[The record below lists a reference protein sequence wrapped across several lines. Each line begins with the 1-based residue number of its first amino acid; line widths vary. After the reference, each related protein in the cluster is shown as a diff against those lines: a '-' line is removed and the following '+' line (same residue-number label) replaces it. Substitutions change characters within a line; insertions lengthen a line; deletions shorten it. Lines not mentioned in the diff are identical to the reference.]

1 MLLFKLPEGNF
12 YHVTRLLGRKKM
24 RNARDRKT
32 ERQEDRETERQED
45 RETERQKDR
54 QGTYIKG

>member
-24 RNARDRKT
+24 RNARDR
-32 ERQEDRETERQED
+32 ETERQKD
-45 RETERQKDR
+45 KKTERQKDR